1 MAKKLGITGL
11 TLSKLTA
18 SLHVVCHSGQRINLG
33 LNLKF
38 DAKKQRVLGYTRK
51 SNDSSWE
58 YSDKAIELLSE
69 YKVCRL
75 IRYTFFSRKKRKVV
89 YIVNDF
95 YIDKISRIHKSLGKK
110 SQKW

>member
-1 MAKKLGITGL
+1 M
-11 TLSKLTA
+11 
-18 SLHVVCHSGQRINLG
+18 VCTSGQRINLG

-38 DAKKQRVLGYTRK
+38 DAKKQKVLGYTRK

-75 IRYTFFSRKKRKVV
+75 IRYTFFSKG
-89 YIVNDF
+89 YL
-95 YIDKISRIHKSLGKK
+95 YCETTSIDKISRIHKSLGKK